1 MGRKNSLYRHLKTGK
16 CAGMTSTDGVATND
30 NLEENICAEDE
41 NLHEL
46 EPLTI
51 AGGTGLEAGNGQ
63 VIKLYL
69 FYIFFD
75 SL

>member
-51 AGGTGLEAGNGQ
+51 AGDAGNGQ
-63 VIKLYL
+63 VIKFFL
-69 FYIFFD
+69 FYIFLD

>member
-51 AGGTGLEAGNGQ
+51 AGGTGNGQ
-63 VIKLYL
+63 VIKLFL
-69 FYIFFD
+69 FYIFLD